1 MQCRSALCSRKRDG
15 ICGNVIQSSQ
25 KHRLVSPLAEKEIM
39 ANVAKV
45 ILAAAIAAVSIASP
59 ALARSHHSA
68 HHHFRIYN
76 YSGGGGTSLVQEARR
91 GDLWE
96 GGGP

>member
-1 MQCRSALCSRKRDG
+1 MSKLIFG
-15 ICGNVIQSSQ
+15 
-25 KHRLVSPLAEKEIM
+25 
-39 ANVAKV
+39 
-45 ILAAAIAAVSIASP
+45 AAIAAVSIASP

>member
-1 MQCRSALCSRKRDG
+1 MLKKARWNLSQRNPILCATITKR
-15 ICGNVIQSSQ
+15 
-25 KHRLVSPLAEKEIM
+25 RLVYPLAEEQIM
-39 ANVAKV
+39 ANVSKV
-45 ILAAAIAAVSIASP
+45 IYAAAIAAVSIASP

-68 HHHFRIYN
+68 HDPFRIYN
-76 YSGGGGTSLVQEARR
+76 YSGGGGTGLVQEARR

>member
-1 MQCRSALCSRKRDG
+1 
-15 ICGNVIQSSQ
+15 
-25 KHRLVSPLAEKEIM
+25 M

-91 GDLWE
+91 GDLFE

>member
-1 MQCRSALCSRKRDG
+1 MTK
-15 ICGNVIQSSQ
+15 
-25 KHRLVSPLAEKEIM
+25 VS
-39 ANVAKV
+39 KV

-68 HHHFRIYN
+68 HDPFRIY

-91 GDLWE
+91 GGLWE

>member
-1 MQCRSALCSRKRDG
+1 
-15 ICGNVIQSSQ
+15 
-25 KHRLVSPLAEKEIM
+25 M

-45 ILAAAIAAVSIASP
+45 ILAAAIAVVSIASP

-76 YSGGGGTSLVQEARR
+76 YSGEGGTSLVQEARR

>member
-1 MQCRSALCSRKRDG
+1 
-15 ICGNVIQSSQ
+15 
-25 KHRLVSPLAEKEIM
+25 M